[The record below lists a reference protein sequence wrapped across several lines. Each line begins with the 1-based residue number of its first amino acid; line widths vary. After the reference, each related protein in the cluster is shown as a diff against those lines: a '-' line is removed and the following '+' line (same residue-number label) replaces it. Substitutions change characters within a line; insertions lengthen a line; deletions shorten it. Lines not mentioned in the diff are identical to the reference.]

1 MEDLTNA
8 LAYEIKQEIA
18 DRYFSFR
25 KRIETESLRYNAS
38 VDEAGETIVGDV
50 KINLQRM
57 QCLLVSESI
66 YDAFLANIGFKNIAA
81 DEITRYTPSLRWQEI
96 AGNLKGEGFT
106 KRRRYNNLVYTTYQL
121 LADSIDWYREVFI
134 ELSEKHEEISI
145 EIKRFYRNNDLSG
158 ILSFLRKIDNPD
170 AESYGAMQT
179 ETFAQTSNTFEQ
191 DLRLIPPPPVGDC
204 LCDLPEIAPLKT
216 AKSKL
221 KRIIERAYP
230 YVRDSQTHA
239 LPI

>member
-25 KRIETESLRYNAS
+25 KRIESESLRYNANLQ
-38 VDEAGETIVGDV
+38 EAGETLVLDV

-57 QCLLVSESI
+57 QCLLGSENIYRSFLTSI
-66 YDAFLANIGFKNIAA
+66 GLDDIAA
-81 DEITRYTPSLRWQEI
+81 CEITNYIPTLRWQDI
-96 AGNLKGEGFT
+96 AGDLKGEGFT
-106 KRRRYNNLVYTTYQL
+106 KRRRYNNLVHTTYQL
-121 LADSIDWYREVFI
+121 LADSIGWYREVFF
-134 ELSEKHEEISI
+134 ELSEKHEEITV

-158 ILSFLRKIDNPD
+158 ILRFLRKIDTPD
-170 AESYGAMQT
+170 AEFYSTMQI
-179 ETFAQTSNTFEQ
+179 ETFAQNSTNFEQ
-191 DLRLIPPPPVGDC
+191 DLRLAPPPPVSDY
-204 LCDLPEIAPLKT
+204 LCDLPEIEPLKT

-230 YVRDSQTHA
+230 YVRDNQTNA
-239 LPI
+239 LAI